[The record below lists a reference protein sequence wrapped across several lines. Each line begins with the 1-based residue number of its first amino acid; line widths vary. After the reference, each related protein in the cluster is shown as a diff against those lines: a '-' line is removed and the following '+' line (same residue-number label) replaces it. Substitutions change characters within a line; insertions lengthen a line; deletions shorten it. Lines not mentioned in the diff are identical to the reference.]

1 MCTYMHSS
9 VQPACM
15 LTVVILSTIH
25 TCTWLEHTLY
35 LPLCNPPCPT
45 HSLHCI
51 TCGYAVIRT
60 GRGAR
65 NLELWVLKSS
75 KYFTCYCCYVV
86 CHIPNIL
93 YRMAKQETLFDFGVS
108 SPLPTSF
115 PPPFSPSLPPYLP
128 PPPPPPPP
136 FLPLPLPPSPNSQEV
151 IETKWQDL
159 LQKLEACRSTLSRYH
174 DLMSVFAE
182 MDDCL
187 TNMGQIEVHSQHVQC
202 SMYSVVCTV

>member
-1 MCTYMHSS
+1 MYIILWMCTYIHSS

-35 LPLCNPPCPT
+35 LPLCNSPCPMY
-45 HSLHCI
+45 SLHCI
-51 TCGYAVIRT
+51 TCGYAVIHT

-93 YRMAKQETLFDFGVS
+93 YRMVKQETLFDFGVS
-108 SPLPTSF
+108 SPLPYLLPSLF
-115 PPPFSPSLPPYLP
+115 LSLPPSLPPPTVRRWSRWSGRISSGSWRPAGAL
-128 PPPPPPPP
+128 
-136 FLPLPLPPSPNSQEV
+136 SHATMTSCQC
-151 IETKWQDL
+151 L
-159 LQKLEACRSTLSRYH
+159 LRWMTVSLTWHRLRCTLSMYSTACNALH
-174 DLMSVFAE
+174 Y
-182 MDDCL
+182 
-187 TNMGQIEVHSQHVQC
+187 
-202 SMYSVVCTV
+202 MYSVVCTV